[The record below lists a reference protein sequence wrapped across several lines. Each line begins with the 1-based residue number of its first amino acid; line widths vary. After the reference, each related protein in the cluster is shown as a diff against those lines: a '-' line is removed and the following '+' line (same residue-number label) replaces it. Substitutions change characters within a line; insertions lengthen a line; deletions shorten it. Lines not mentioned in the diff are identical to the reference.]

1 MTEPTATSCASCG
14 WSTCR
19 KCVVCSHHVCRC
31 ECIHGARLT
40 AVAEPTPIPP
50 EYITTGCGPGLRVKG
65 TIVHQSAWRGA
76 YRARETADRELY
88 GQYVD
93 DRALFA
99 RRLLEVLDGLK

>member
-1 MTEPTATSCASCG
+1 MGCGVTEPA
-14 WSTCR
+14 
-19 KCVVCSHHVCRC
+19 
-31 ECIHGARLT
+31 
-40 AVAEPTPIPP
+40 PIPP
-50 EYITTGCGPGLRVKG
+50 EYITTGCGPGLRVMGERERRAVDLRKRIQAVVDADDAIRALHDARAKG

-99 RRLLEVLDGLK
+99 RRLLELLDDR